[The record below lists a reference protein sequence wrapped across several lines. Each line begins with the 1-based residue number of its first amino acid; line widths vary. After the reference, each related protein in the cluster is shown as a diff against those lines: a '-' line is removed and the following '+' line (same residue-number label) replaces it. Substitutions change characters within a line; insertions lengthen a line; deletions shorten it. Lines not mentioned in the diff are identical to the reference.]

1 MAELAYRDA
10 LNQALKEEM
19 ARDPRVFLMGE
30 EVARYNG
37 AYKVS
42 QGLLDTFGSARV
54 VDAPISELGFAG
66 LGVGAAMVGLRP
78 VIEMMTWNFAILAMD
93 QIVNNAAKLRHMSG
107 GQLRCPIVFRGPGGA
122 GGRLSS
128 QHSQAL
134 EANYAHF
141 PGLKVIA
148 PGTPADAKGLLKSA
162 IRDENPVVFI
172 EAELL
177 YGVRGEVPEGEYT
190 IPIGKADL
198 KREGSDVTLIT
209 WSRMVTACVL
219 PAADLLAQQ
228 GIHCDV
234 IDLRT
239 LKPFDQEAVA
249 ASVRKTNRVVV
260 VEEGWPFASVGSE
273 LSDFIQRECFD
284 DLDAPVKRVH
294 GLEVN
299 MAYAANLE
307 RAIQPSVERIVEA
320 VNAVLYR

>member
-1 MAELAYRDA
+1 MELSYRDA
-10 LNQALKEEM
+10 LKDAMAEEM

-42 QGLLDTFGSARV
+42 AGLLDKFGSARV

-78 VIEMMTWNFAILAMD
+78 IIELMTWNFAILAMD

-107 GQLRCPIVFRGPGGA
+107 GQLRCPVVFRGPGGA

-141 PGLKVIA
+141 PGLRVLA

-177 YGVRGEVPEGEYT
+177 YGLKGEVPEGEHLV
-190 IPIGKADL
+190 PIGKAEV
-198 KREGSDVTLIT
+198 KREGTDVTLIT
-209 WSRMVTACVL
+209 WSRMLTSCVL
-219 PAADLLAQQ
+219 PAADALAEQ
-228 GIHCDV
+228 GLSAEV
-234 IDLRT
+234 LDLRS
-239 LKPFDQEAVA
+239 LRPLDEQAIY
-249 ASVRKTNRVVV
+249 ASVRKTNRAVI
-260 VEEGWPFASVGSE
+260 VEEGWGFAGVGAQVA
-273 LSDFIQRECFD
+273 DFIQRNCFD
-284 DLDAPVKRVH
+284 DLDAPVQRVH
-294 GLEVN
+294 GLDVN
-299 MAYAANLE
+299 MGYAANLE
-307 RAIQPSVERIVEA
+307 RAIQPSTERVVAA
-320 VNAVLYR
+320 VNQAMYR